1 MNLEYFSWKIKV
13 QIGLNDDDKIQ
24 YKIEAEEP
32 ASNNRLTVA
41 WELGIFLELLK
52 YLRILNEQLIMC

>member
-1 MNLEYFSWKIKV
+1 MLILHPLYLIIKFKLNQI

-32 ASNNRLTVA
+32 AQINNNRLTVA
-41 WELGIFLELLK
+41 WESGNIFLWT
-52 YLRILNEQLIMC
+52 IIST